1 MRTQMSRVR
10 GLGAAHDGTAHWWS
24 MRISAIAL
32 VPLTLWFV
40 FSVASLVGAPH
51 ADFVAWVQNPVV
63 AGLLILFILVGLKH
77 SVQGLQVVFEDY
89 IHCEGMRIAVLLV
102 CAAVHVVA
110 AVVCVL
116 AVLMILLKGGF

>member
-10 GLGAAHDGTAHWWS
+10 GLGAAHAGTAHWWS

>member
-10 GLGAAHDGTAHWWS
+10 GLGAAHAGTAHWWS

-102 CAAVHVVA
+102 CATVHVVA